1 MNFDLIFAIMF
12 YAALLIFFLKNRE
25 KFELQGGIFALY
37 RTKLGLKLMDKIA
50 RKNSKLLNL
59 LSYVSVFVGFTGMV
73 FIMYTLLQGVYKLI
87 FIPGSQ
93 PVVAPVLP
101 GISISPE
108 LPVLNFWH
116 WIIGIFIVAVV
127 HEFAHGVYARLYK
140 IDVKSSGFAFLGP
153 ILAAFVEPDEKKMKK
168 IEKKKQLAIISAGPF
183 VNIVLGFLIILF
195 FTFIFAPLQTNLLE
209 VNGVNIVQVEKGSP
223 AELSGIKTGVIIK
236 EVNNIK
242 VNSQDQLINLIK
254 NSDKNDVLKFST
266 DKESF
271 YVKPDLS
278 SGEPKVGIS
287 VSNSLG
293 VKRGLPQFLL
303 PVLLWFN
310 LLFFWLW
317 VINLGIGL
325 FNLLPL
331 GPIDGGK
338 MLYTAL
344 LGITTNKKA
353 LKIFKRVTIF
363 NLSLIIINLLP
374 WLFKLVKWIFGF

>member
-1 MNFDLIFAIMF
+1 
-12 YAALLIFFLKNRE
+12 
-25 KFELQGGIFALY
+25 
-37 RTKLGLKLMDKIA
+37 MDKIA

-108 LPVLNFWH
+108 LPGLNFWH

-287 VSNSLG
+287 VSNSLS
-293 VKRGLPQFLL
+293 VKQGLPQFLL
-303 PVLLWFN
+303 PALLWFN

-353 LKIFKRVTIF
+353 LKIFKSVTIF